1 MSNKNVAVFFGDEN
15 FPKKGRGNSSKK
27 WTKAVNK
34 LATVLHDLQ
43 IHYAYLPSYK
53 GANVVA
59 GHVLDKLDI
68 PYTLVIPHPSFGSN
82 STMKSKIVLADLSE
96 KANKTV
102 VLGEE
107 QDPDAIKYN
116 SEEITSDFVDYISK
130 HCNSIVIASKKG
142 AMTEKLEKL
151 LRQFPEEAF
160 KKIYTVHY

>member
-1 MSNKNVAVFFGDEN
+1 MSNRNVAVFFGDEN
-15 FPKKGRGNSSKK
+15 FPKKGRGNSSKT
-27 WTKAVNK
+27 WTKAVSK
-34 LATVLHDLQ
+34 LANVLNDLE

-59 GHVLDKLDI
+59 GHVLQKLDI

-82 STMKSKIVLADLSE
+82 STMQSKFVLAELAE
-96 KANKTV
+96 KATKTV

-107 QDPDAIKYN
+107 QDPNAIKYD

-160 KKIYTVHY
+160 KKIYTLHY